1 MASWVNLLDIVYP
14 IGSVYISN
22 SSTSPSSTIGGSWTQ
37 VTGKFIRG
45 NNSNGSGNASTH
57 THVLGDAAGAQL
69 DFGFGGSSF
78 SIVFASTWN
87 SNLTF
92 SPREKKYIIGSDAG
106 IAGEVFEKPLALMGS
121 TNSSTA
127 GNPAY
132 KDFYIWYRTA

>member
-45 NNSNGSGNASTH
+45 NNSNGSGSATSHTH
-57 THVLGDAAGAQL
+57 TLSSNGGAMI
-69 DFGFGGSSF
+69 DKISGGSVWLNICTQYTNRSF
-78 SIVFASTWN
+78 YNAETAIAYQVSA
-87 SNLTF
+87 
-92 SPREKKYIIGSDAG
+92 IGSSS
-106 IAGEVFEKPLALMGS
+106 ETLFHSTALEGNTDS
-121 TNSSTA
+121 ATA

>member
-1 MASWVNLLDIVYP
+1 MASWINLLDIIYP

-57 THVLGDAAGAQL
+57 THVLGSASGAQF
-69 DFGFGGSSF
+69 DFGYGQSGASM
-78 SIVFASTWN
+78 VFANNWN
-87 SNLTF
+87 VNLTF
-92 SPREKKYIIGSDAG
+92 TAKEKKYIMGTEVG
-106 IAGEVFEKPLALMGS
+106 VAGEDFHSPLALIGS
-121 TNSSTA
+121 TNSASA